1 MKTCT
6 VLVLLALVPSLA
18 QIDTS
23 AYPCASELDHSEATG
38 SCGYICEKAE
48 NPPYPQTLPCLNKL
62 GIVPVPHCHKGSF
75 SVVEV
80 DNFSQPLHHVFPL
93 PSLITVNHFL
103 ACSFQSK
110 MSPDGITLCKFTWSH
125 FLPSPSMV
133 EGLRGKGEPL
143 NRKTPPL
150 LIPKNPNCHHNCSAM
165 VNSKSADD
173 RLPYFHSTF
182 CTSSLR
188 NKWSTRIFSFQRQCL

>member
-6 VLVLLALVPSLA
+6 VPVLLALVPSLA

-23 AYPCASELDHSEATG
+23 AYPYASELDHSGATG
-38 SCGYICEKAE
+38 SCGNICEKMF
-48 NPPYPQTLPCLNKL
+48 NSLPCLYKL
-62 GIVPVPHCHKGSF
+62 GIAPVPHCHKGSF

-80 DNFSQPLHHVFPL
+80 DNFGQPLHHVFPL

-125 FLPSPSMV
+125 FQPSPPMV
-133 EGLRGKGEPL
+133 ESSRGKGKPL
-143 NRKTPPL
+143 NRKTPHLNLL
-150 LIPKNPNCHHNCSAM
+150 LIPKNPHCHHNYSAM

>member
-6 VLVLLALVPSLA
+6 VPVLPAPGPSDG
-18 QIDTS
+18 QID
-23 AYPCASELDHSEATG
+23 ALAPPCASALFPNGLTG
-38 SCGYICEKAE
+38 SCGNICEKMF
-48 NPPYPQTLPCLNKL
+48 NSLPCLYKL
-62 GIVPVPHCHKGSF
+62 GIAPVPHCHKGSF

-80 DNFSQPLHHVFPL
+80 DNFGQPLHHVFPL

-133 EGLRGKGEPL
+133 ESLRGKGKPL
-143 NRKTPPL
+143 NKKTPPL
-150 LIPKNPNCHHNCSAM
+150 LIPKNPHCLHNSSAIM

-173 RLPYFHSTF
+173 RLPYFHSPF

-188 NKWSTRIFSFQRQCL
+188 NRWSTRLVSCQWQCL